1 MKNALQN
8 LLLLTLGCLVW
19 PGSCRRFKDKAGLR
33 GGGQTS
39 ATGNPSKGILEELE
53 EELGRE
59 HRMAT
64 EKQLHEFEEELS
76 ATFKALPKNG
86 RGAVEA
92 PSARYALHRLFVQ
105 RYGWNVKGLQSEGG
119 VWDSDSP
126 IQSMG
131 DRVPEKMRELFDHR
145 LGNYGLSLH
154 ELAVVAVSID
164 QMIHTDFLARLKI
177 VYGAYLLQEDD
188 VLDWKQAYDVMH
200 SYMSSFLLGSSTEHL
215 SRIEVKLNAKTFDHR
230 FARAEG
236 AENLLMEVVN
246 QAAPEYPSQNY
257 SFGQISSMM
266 ASFGKRLGSFEDKEC
281 QVMKN
286 ALAKLESRPGSG
298 RVRLGDFYQKSELF
312 HFRENADYLRDAGVL
327 DESDLTDPKV
337 IIPNYL
343 ASPSNCITPSGF
355 YEICCFDECEE
366 LMDQIEAKIEAPM
379 ATTEAIASIV
389 TSMKSASQASSMA
402 LPTGLMDLLQKV
414 ANRHEGIVPIHGRLF
429 MQWMHQAFPR
439 ECSHPSATPSRYSIN
454 YTNDVTDE
462 EKLRYVDIVRQ
473 KELDQ
478 GNESDAE
485 HHIPSSIWSM
495 DEQLVDEKAY
505 KSHTKARGM
514 QDILAFA
521 VVGLTGMAMTKL
533 LFGYEDRRLKRGKE
547 L

>member
-8 LLLLTLGCLVW
+8 LSLLMLACLVW
-19 PGSCRRFKDKAGLR
+19 PGNCRRLKDKAGLR
-33 GGGQTS
+33 GGGQAS
-39 ATGNPSKGILEELE
+39 PRGKPSKDILEELE

-59 HRMAT
+59 HRTAT
-64 EKQLHEFEEELS
+64 EEQLHEFEDELRV
-76 ATFKALPKNG
+76 TFKALPKNS

-105 RYGWNVKGLQSEGG
+105 RYGWEIKGLKSESG

-164 QMIHTDFLARLKI
+164 QMIHTDVPTRLKI
-177 VYGAYLLQEDD
+177 VYGAYLLQQDD
-188 VLDWKQAYDVMH
+188 VLDWKQAYNVMRA
-200 SYMSSFLLGSSTEHL
+200 YMSNFLLGSYTEHL
-215 SRIEVKLNAKTFDHR
+215 SHIEVKLNAKSFERRYT
-230 FARAEG
+230 RAEG
-236 AENLLMEVVN
+236 AENLLIEVVT
-246 QAAPEYPSQNY
+246 QAAPDYNLRNF
-257 SFGQISSMM
+257 SFDQIASVMT
-266 ASFGKRLGSFEDKEC
+266 SFGKHLGSFEDKEC
-281 QVMKN
+281 QVMKD
-286 ALAKLESRPGSG
+286 ALVKLEHHPGSG
-298 RVRLGDFYQKSELF
+298 RVRLGDFYDKSEMF
-312 HFRENADYLRDAGVL
+312 HFRENADYLRNAGVL
-327 DESDLTDPKV
+327 DESNPKDPKV

-343 ASPSNCITPSGF
+343 ASPSNCVNPAGF
-355 YEICCFDECEE
+355 YEICCFDQCEE
-366 LMDQIEAKIEAPM
+366 LMDKIEAKLEAPM
-379 ATTEAIASIV
+379 ATPEAIASTV
-389 TSMKSASQASSMA
+389 TSMRSDSRASSMT

-414 ANRHEGIVPIHGRLF
+414 AAHHAGMVPIHGRLF

-439 ECSHPSATPSRYSIN
+439 ECSHPSATPRSPNIDFA
-454 YTNDVTDE
+454 DVTDE

-473 KELDQ
+473 MELDQ

-485 HHIPSSIWSM
+485 HHIPSSIWTM

-514 QDILAFA
+514 QDLMAFA
-521 VVGLTGMAMTKL
+521 VVGLTCVAMTKL
-533 LFGYEDRRLKRGKE
+533 LFGYGDRRLKRGKE